1 MGMRHVTVTQQLGLD
16 LVGLC
21 DAAEATRGA
30 AAEALGLDASVFFAD
45 AHSMLARTKPEV
57 VVIATTAPAHEPL
70 VISAAQAGVRHI
82 LCEKPLATS
91 LRACDAM
98 IEACARSGAKLAVN
112 HQMRFMEQYT
122 RPKELV
128 NTPAFGGLSG
138 VQVTAGNF
146 GIAMNGTH
154 YFEMFRYL
162 TDEAP
167 ALVAAWFSPERV
179 PNPRGPQ
186 FEDAAGCI
194 RLETASGKRFY
205 MDCSADQG
213 HGMFVVYS
221 GRNGRIAIDE
231 LTGDMTLVQ
240 REAEHRALPTTR
252 YGMPF
257 ETERLTVAPADAVAP
272 TKAVLEALLAGKDY
286 PTGEDGR
293 LAMEIL
299 VASHIS
305 AREGGRV
312 VNLRQE
318 ALPRDLALPIA

>member
-1 MGMRHVTVTQQLGLD
+1 MGMRHVTVAQQLGLD

-21 DAAEATRGA
+21 DAAEATRSA
-30 AAEALGLDASVFFAD
+30 AAETLRLDPSVFFSD
-45 AHSMLARTKPEV
+45 AQSMLARAKPAV
-57 VVIATTAPAHEPL
+57 VVIATTAPSHEPL
-70 VISAAQAGVRHI
+70 VTLAAQAGATHI

-128 NTPAFGGLSG
+128 NTPAFGGLAG
-138 VQVTAGNF
+138 VQVMAGNF

-167 ALVAAWFSPERV
+167 VRVSAWFSSERV
-179 PNPRGPQ
+179 PNPRGAQ

-221 GRNGRIAIDE
+221 GRNGRLAVDE
-231 LTGDMTLVQ
+231 LTGDMTLIQ
-240 REAEHRALPTTR
+240 REAEHRSLPTTR

-257 ETERLTVAPADAVAP
+257 ETERLTVTPADAVAP
-272 TKAVLEALLAGKDY
+272 TKSVLEALLAGKDY

-293 LAMEIL
+293 LAMEVL
-299 VASHIS
+299 VASHVS
-305 AREGGRV
+305 AREGSRV
-312 VNLRQE
+312 VSLDRE
-318 ALPRDLALPIA
+318 ALPRDLTLPIA